1 MKVTVE
7 KVLNLSNKP
16 NTDGGSKAVPIGPR
30 IIINNEMPAIIPRLL
45 SPAFLLD
52 IARTIREEREMIT
65 TRAVT
70 IKCIVFWRYMLLSP
84 LTHGKREYPIL
95 QIHSIAIN
103 RAIPILND
111 LGFVCGM
118 ETHTATIDT
127 KPQGPKREL
136 S

>member
-16 NTDGGSKAVPIGPR
+16 NTDGGRKAVPIGPR
-30 IIINNEMPAIIPRLL
+30 IIKHKDIDAIIPRLL

-52 IARTIREEREMIT
+52 IARTIREERERIT
-65 TRAVT
+65 TSAVT
-70 IKCIVFWRYMLLSP
+70 IKCIIFWKYMLLSP
-84 LTHGKREYPIL
+84 LTHGKREYPTL

>member
-1 MKVTVE
+1 ME

-30 IIINNEMPAIIPRLL
+30 IIKHKDIDAIIPRLL

-52 IARTIREEREMIT
+52 IARTIREERERIK

-70 IKCIVFWRYMLLSP
+70 IKCIIFWKYMLLSP
-84 LTHGKREYPIL
+84 LTHGKREYPTL

>member
-30 IIINNEMPAIIPRLL
+30 IIKHKDIDAIIPRLL

-52 IARTIREEREMIT
+52 IARTIREERERIT

-84 LTHGKREYPIL
+84 LTHGKREYPTL

>member
-1 MKVTVE
+1 ME

-30 IIINNEMPAIIPRLL
+30 IIKHKDIDAIIPRLL

-52 IARTIREEREMIT
+52 IARTIREERERIT

-70 IKCIVFWRYMLLSP
+70 IKCIVFWKYMLLSP
-84 LTHGKREYPIL
+84 LTHGKREYPTL

>member
-7 KVLNLSNKP
+7 KVLNLSNNP
-16 NTDGGSKAVPIGPR
+16 NTEGGSKAVPIGPK

-52 IARTIREEREMIT
+52 IARTIREERERIT

-70 IKCIVFWRYMLLSP
+70 IKCIIFWKYMLLSP
-84 LTHGKREYPIL
+84 LTHGKREYPTL

-103 RAIPILND
+103 RAIPILNN

-127 KPQGPKREL
+127 KPQGPNREL

>member
-30 IIINNEMPAIIPRLL
+30 IIMHKDIDAIIPRLL

-52 IARTIREEREMIT
+52 IARTIREERERIT

-70 IKCIVFWRYMLLSP
+70 IKCIIFWKYMLLSP

-95 QIHSIAIN
+95 QIHSIVIN